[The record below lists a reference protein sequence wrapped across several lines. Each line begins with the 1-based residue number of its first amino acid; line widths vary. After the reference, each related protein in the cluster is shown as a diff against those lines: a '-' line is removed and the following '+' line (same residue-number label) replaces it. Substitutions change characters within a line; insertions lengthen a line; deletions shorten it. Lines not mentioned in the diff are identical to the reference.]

1 MCVVQPNLLQNRLR
15 YNRTTLKPYVSSW
28 RYANFTN
35 SRISR
40 GLFFFTLRIIS
51 KKKSQYLLK
60 TKYSNS
66 HQERYKNKTYPNSHQ
81 ERYKNKLKTSQQQK
95 KSTTLIAIARCTC
108 YMCLWFFCTHIWR
121 NRLCCTVFTAY
132 RAHVAEVMSSL
143 FQSLFWQQNLRF
155 KHGFALILQ
164 NEILLYIYLCLLGS
178 HVFGFQ

>member
-1 MCVVQPNLLQNRLR
+1 MLCSQISYKIVYVTIVQHLNRTCLHDVMLILQTLAFLAAYSFLR
-15 YNRTTLKPYVSSW
+15 YVLSQKKNRNICSKLNIRTLIRNDTK
-28 RYANFTN
+28 TN
-35 SRISR
+35 SKRH
-40 GLFFFTLRIIS
+40 
-51 KKKSQYLLK
+51 
-60 TKYSNS
+60 N
-66 HQERYKNKTYPNSHQ
+66 NK
-81 ERYKNKLKTSQQQK
+81 K

-178 HVFGFQ
+178 HVFEVQ

>member
-1 MCVVQPNLLQNRLR
+1 MLCSQISYKIVYVTIVQHLNRTCLHDVMLILQTLAFLAAYSFLR
-15 YNRTTLKPYVSSW
+15 YVLSQ
-28 RYANFTN
+28 
-35 SRISR
+35 
-40 GLFFFTLRIIS
+40 